1 MSELFLISHVKQI
14 LGVMALVAS
23 SFCEISFIV
32 NKEFCTIGFSRGFE
46 FLSYSSIVCFLR

>member
-1 MSELFLISHVKQI
+1 VSELFLISHVKQI

-32 NKEFCTIGFSRGFE
+32 NKEFCTIGFSGGLS
-46 FLSYSSIVCFLR
+46 FLATVA